1 MITANKLRPIAKTAE
16 QDYQYNCALALQQR
30 MEDAARDREYRILI
44 WEGYNFH
51 SKNDLDLYEYIE
63 EHEKEISQNVNLEK
77 NKILIISFTI
87 YFLGRNKMFIKRCNH
102 EWHCLGYDWLDGFP
116 RY

>member
-44 WEGYNFH
+44 
-51 SKNDLDLYEYIE
+51 
-63 EHEKEISQNVNLEK
+63 
-77 NKILIISFTI
+77 
-87 YFLGRNKMFIKRCNH
+87 
-102 EWHCLGYDWLDGFP
+102 
-116 RY
+116 